1 MMALLRQIGYI
12 AAVALACFYAF
23 VVLRGPNG
31 IPAMIDRNHQVEKLE
46 KEIHDLDTQINDK
59 KNFLEEV
66 GKNPEVRE
74 REIRRHLNKV
84 KPGETLIFLEDQ
96 PASSAKPVPARP

>member
-1 MMALLRQIGYI
+1 MMALLRQIGYV

-31 IPAMIDRNHQVEKLE
+31 IPAMMERNRQAQKLE
-46 KEIHDLDTQINDK
+46 QEIRELDTRIQDK

-66 GKNPEVRE
+66 RKSPELRE
-74 REIRRHLNKV
+74 REIRRQLNKV
-84 KPGETLIFLEDQ
+84 KPGETIIYLEGQ
-96 PASSAKPVPARP
+96 PGLDSGR

>member
-1 MMALLRQIGYI
+1 MALLRQLGYI

-31 IPAMIDRNHQVEKLE
+31 IPAMIERNHQVETLQR
-46 KEIHDLDTQINDK
+46 EIRELDTRIQDK

-66 GKNPEVRE
+66 RKNPEIRD
-74 REIRRHLNKV
+74 REIRRQTNKV
-84 KPGETLIFLEDQ
+84 KPGETIIFLEDA
-96 PASSAKPVPARP
+96 PAATPAR

>member
-46 KEIHDLDTQINDK
+46 KEIHDLDSKIIDK
-59 KNFLEEV
+59 KNFLDEV
-66 GKNPEVRE
+66 RKNPEIRD
-74 REIRRHLNKV
+74 REIRKHLNKV
-84 KPGETLIFLEDQ
+84 KPGETIIFLEDP
-96 PASSAKPVPARP
+96 PAPAKAPAR

>member
-46 KEIHDLDTQINDK
+46 KEIHDLDAKIGDK
-59 KNFLEEV
+59 RNFLEEV

-74 REIRRHLNKV
+74 REIRKHLNKV
-84 KPGETLIFLEDQ
+84 KPGETIIFLEDP
-96 PASSAKPVPARP
+96 PASGSTPAPARP

>member
-1 MMALLRQIGYI
+1 MMALLRQIGYV

-23 VVLRGPNG
+23 FVLRGPNG
-31 IPAMIDRNHQVEKLE
+31 IPAMLERSHHVQALE
-46 KEIHDLDTQINDK
+46 KEIKDLDAKIADK

-66 GKNPEVRE
+66 RKSPEVRE

-84 KPGETLIFLEDQ
+84 KPGETIIYLEDEAAP
-96 PASSAKPVPARP
+96 PAGK